1 MDKNYE
7 DLANAIVFYAVR
19 DYQRALCRLRYNPN
33 DRKARKLLEEVVE
46 FFSSETCTGLTE
58 LDGDVLI
65 HIADQQ
71 IAKKGFDMDKLKQN
85 Y

>member
-19 DYQRALCRLRYNPN
+19 DYQRALCRLRFNPN
-33 DRKARKLLEEVVE
+33 DKKARKLLEEVVE
-46 FFSSETCTGLTE
+46 FFSSDTCTGLTE
-58 LDGDVLI
+58 IDSSALI
-65 HIADQQ
+65 RIADKQ
-71 IAKKGFDMDKLKQN
+71 IAKTGFCMEKLKQN